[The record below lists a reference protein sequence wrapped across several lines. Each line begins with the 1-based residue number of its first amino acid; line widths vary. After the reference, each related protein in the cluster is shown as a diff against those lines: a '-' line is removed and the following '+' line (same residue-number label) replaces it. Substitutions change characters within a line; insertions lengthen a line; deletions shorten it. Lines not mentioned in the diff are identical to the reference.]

1 MVSRKPLLWSMI
13 SCRRSYQIWSMNGDS
28 VDENHLSQWSVMNMA
43 VYEINTQDSLGKK
56 KS

>member
-1 MVSRKPLLWSMI
+1 MI

-28 VDENHLSQWSVMNMA
+28 VDGNHLSQWSVMNMA